1 MIVLLEESKLIH
13 ARTLLTSL
21 KSVYQSAGNLEKYIN
36 ILLDKREQLAVQVLT
51 ADQFVWNECPL
62 CGCKYSDEKE
72 LKDKVSS
79 YHVLCEQEVGVVKSE
94 CLNLYEDLKK
104 EIFQWIIQPLSMHFE
119 QLKFSESLYDKY
131 TNLDKREY
139 TKFWQELETNY
150 DIKLDE
156 TKDSCQLSESIRKQL
171 TGSLKS
177 INKDLDYSLLS
188 KAYNSYFREVDTD
201 KITIEN
207 I

>member
-1 MIVLLEESKLIH
+1 
-13 ARTLLTSL
+13 
-21 KSVYQSAGNLEKYIN
+21 
-36 ILLDKREQLAVQVLT
+36 
-51 ADQFVWNECPL
+51 
-62 CGCKYSDEKE
+62 
-72 LKDKVSS
+72 
-79 YHVLCEQEVGVVKSE
+79 
-94 CLNLYEDLKK
+94 
-104 EIFQWIIQPLSMHFE
+104 MHFE

-177 INKDLDYSLLS
+177 INKDIFGLQ
-188 KAYNSYFREVDTD
+188 F
-201 KITIEN
+201 IE
-207 I
+207 